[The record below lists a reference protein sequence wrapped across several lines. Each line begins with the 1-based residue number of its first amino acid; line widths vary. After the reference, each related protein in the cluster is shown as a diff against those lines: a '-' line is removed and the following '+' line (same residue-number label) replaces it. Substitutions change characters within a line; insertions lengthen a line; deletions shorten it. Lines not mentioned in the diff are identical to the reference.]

1 MKRDSQTT
9 MEGIINEWKESGLVI
24 KDFAQKK
31 KITKT
36 KLQYWIRKLTPEK
49 DQNRQLPA
57 FFEISPSQLHTET
70 TTKESLP
77 ENGKLQIELTFPS
90 GLCLKIFG

>member
-9 MEGIINEWKESGLVI
+9 MEGMINEWNESGLAI
-24 KDFAQKK
+24 KDFAKK
-31 KITKT
+31 KRISKT
-36 KLQYWIRKLTPEK
+36 KLQYWIRKLNRGK
-49 DQNRQLPA
+49 DQNRLLPA
-57 FFEISPSQLHTET
+57 FFEINPGQMHTQT
-70 TTKESLP
+70 STKEGLP